1 MAIFTN
7 QATLSYQNITVG
19 SNIATGEI
27 LEALSATKTAVTETY
42 TILGDVTFAVSI
54 LGNGTTAVSG
64 VTVSDD
70 LGAYPFGTG
79 TLTPLAYR
87 DGSVKLFIN
96 GVLQAPPAVD
106 TDPGVTFSGFTI
118 PAGGNALL
126 LYEAT
131 VTEFASP
138 EENGTI
144 TNTATVTANGVNTPL
159 TANATISA
167 AEGPNLT
174 INKAI
179 SPAVVTEG
187 SRVTYTFT
195 IQNLGN
201 SAATDADNVQIT
213 DLFDPILSD
222 ITVTLNGVL
231 LTEGT
236 GFSYNEAT
244 GLFTTVPGVITVP
257 AANFAQNPQNGG
269 FITTPGTAILTVTG
283 TI

>member
-19 SNIATGEI
+19 SNIATGE
-27 LEALSATKTAVTETY
+27 LLDALSATKTALTETY
-42 TILGDVTFAVSI
+42 PVTGDLTFAVSI
-54 LGNGTTAVSG
+54 IENGTTAVSG

-70 LGAYPFGTG
+70 LGAYPFGAG

-87 DGSVKLFIN
+87 EGSVKLFIN
-96 GVLQAPPAVD
+96 GVLQAAPAVD
-106 TDPGVTFSGFTI
+106 TTNGVVFSGFTV
-118 PAGGNALL
+118 PAGGNALI

-138 EENGTI
+138 EETGII
-144 TNTATVTANGVNTPL
+144 TNTATITADGITTPVTASETVS
-159 TANATISA
+159 ATVS
-167 AEGPNLT
+167 PNLT

-179 SPAVVTEG
+179 SPASLTEG

-201 SAATDADNVQIT
+201 TAAAATDNVQVT

-222 ITVTLNGVL
+222 LVVTLNGTAL
-231 LTEGT
+231 AEGT
-236 GFSYNEAT
+236 GYNYNETT

-257 AANFAQNPQNGG
+257 AATFVQDPVSGS
-269 FITTPGTAILTVTG
+269 FSTTPGTAILTVTG

>member
-19 SNIATGEI
+19 SNIATGE
-27 LEALSATKTAVTETY
+27 LLDALSATKTALTETY
-42 TILGDVTFAVSI
+42 PTTGDITFAVSI
-54 LGNGTTAVSG
+54 IGNGTTSVSG

-79 TLTPLAYR
+79 TLTPLSYR

-96 GVLQAPPAVD
+96 GVLQAAPAVD
-106 TDPGVTFSGFTI
+106 TTNGVTFSGFTI

-144 TNTATVTANGVNTPL
+144 TNTV
-159 TANATISA
+159 TISA
-167 AEGPNLT
+167 NGITTPVTASETVSAATAPNLT

-179 SPAVVTEG
+179 SPASLTEG

-201 SAATDADNVQIT
+201 TTAVATDNVQVT

-222 ITVTLNGVL
+222 LVVTLNGATL
-231 LTEGT
+231 SEGT
-236 GFSYNEAT
+236 GYNYNEIT

-257 AANFAQNPQNGG
+257 AASFEQDPQSGS
-269 FITTPGTAILTVTG
+269 FTTTPGTAVLTVTG